1 MSLLVF
7 KVVRSGECRHERKE
21 ASTESWSTPCF
32 RGRGKKAKERNRKV
46 GGNLGARAVLEAK
59 EVFQGGK
66 SDQFYCM
73 LLIGGA
79 REELKIAS

>member
-1 MSLLVF
+1 MKEKRQVLSPGALHVLE
-7 KVVRSGECRHERKE
+7 VRG
-21 ASTESWSTPCF
+21 
-32 RGRGKKAKERNRKV
+32 GKAKERNRKV
-46 GGNLGARAVLEAK
+46 GGNLGAHAVLEAK